1 MDYLKYSYILDVPID
16 EAFNHIID
24 IQRIDDNA
32 QIFAGATLT
41 SNGDEPIGVGK
52 KYVVLAN
59 SGDSK
64 IETTLTIEN
73 IQRPNQIE
81 ISYKYK
87 TICSNGVTE
96 EGCILPWE
104 SMSCIITFRQLEDK
118 TLIETTMIANGIN
131 NLSQLIVARLLSII
145 NWFQQLKANSRV
157 KKYINSLA

>member
-1 MDYLKYSYILDVPID
+1 VL
-16 EAFNHIID
+16 
-24 IQRIDDNA
+24 
-32 QIFAGATLT
+32 
-41 SNGDEPIGVGK
+41 GK

-118 TLIETTMIANGIN
+118 TLIDTTMIANGIN